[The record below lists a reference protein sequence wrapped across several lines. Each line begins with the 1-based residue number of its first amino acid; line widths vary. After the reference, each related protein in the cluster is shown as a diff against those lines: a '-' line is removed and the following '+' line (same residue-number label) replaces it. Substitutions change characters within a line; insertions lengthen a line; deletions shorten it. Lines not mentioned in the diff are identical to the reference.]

1 MAVLWLVREGIIT
14 RTKAGWW
21 AVYVPPFAMRLRR
34 MGHPAPGLFW
44 LVERVEG
51 ARFLSFAAA
60 GGPLGFDFYWVR
72 FAGGVVVEAAPA
84 VVFGFRDQAAGAR
97 VAGDVLE

>member
-1 MAVLWLVREGIIT
+1 MVGGVRPT
-14 RTKAGWW
+14 
-21 AVYVPPFAMRLRR
+21 LRDETAKD
-34 MGHPAPGLFW
+34 GAPGLFW

-51 ARFLSFAAA
+51 AKFLSFAAA

-84 VVFGFRDQAAGAR
+84 VVFGFRDQAAGDR
-97 VAGDVLE
+97 VAVDVLELFGELLWA